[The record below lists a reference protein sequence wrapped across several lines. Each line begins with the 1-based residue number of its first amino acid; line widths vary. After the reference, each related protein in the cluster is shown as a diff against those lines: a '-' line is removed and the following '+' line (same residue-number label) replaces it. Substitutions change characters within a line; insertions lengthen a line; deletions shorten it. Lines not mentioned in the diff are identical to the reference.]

1 MAKYAEKTTV
11 PIDRSKIEIEQTLKR
26 YGATG
31 FMYGWSADICVI
43 AFEMSN
49 RRIKIQLPMPDPN
62 GFTKTPT
69 GKRRTT
75 VQAQN
80 AHAQATK
87 QRWRALALF
96 IKAKLE
102 AVESGITTFE
112 AEFLDGTMLPS
123 GQTVGEW
130 LKPQIETV
138 YDGGQMPPLLSG

>member
-1 MAKYAEKTTV
+1 MPKYAEKTTV
-11 PIDRSKIEIEQTLKR
+11 SEGRSKIEIEQTLTR
-26 YGATG
+26 YGATS
-31 FMYGWSADICVI
+31 FMYGWSGDICIV

-49 RRIKIQLPMPDPN
+49 RRIKIKLPMPDPN
-62 GFTKTPT
+62 SFGRTPT
-69 GKRRTT
+69 GRRRTT
-75 VQAQN
+75 AQAQN